1 MKKERDSGM
10 ETLRLIAMVLVILV
24 HAFNYGGFFSAAS
37 EVGGSVRA
45 AAILVKIASRSAVS
59 LFVLISGYFMIRTP
73 FDLKKQYRRAGSTY
87 LTILFYSV
95 VLSVVFLCLG
105 KDYLYYGETVMPT
118 SKIILRALFPISSQQ
133 WYFLT
138 DYLLLCLL
146 APFANLAVQKL
157 TKKQYTVLIAV
168 LLWIFCGWQTLSY
181 LSPFKRWFV
190 LYGYYDM
197 TEGKNVVFF
206 LFLYLLG
213 GYIALHTK
221 ERKRPNF
228 AFLAV
233 SLGAV
238 LANYFLYT
246 RLPKDFGWRDTAM
259 KYSNVFVLLFAVGL
273 LLFFKDLHFRCK
285 PLNVLASTTLGIY
298 AIHEFC
304 FVRNQLWSWFDFKA
318 MDCSSLP
325 KNAAVLALA
334 VVSIMLVC
342 GAADL
347 LRQGLFGLIS
357 NVHKKLKKTE

>member
-10 ETLRLIAMVLVILV
+10 ETLRLIAMALVILV
-24 HAFNYGGFFSAAS
+24 HAFNYGGYFSAAS
-37 EVGGSVRA
+37 DVGGSVRA

-59 LFVLISGYFMIRTP
+59 LFVLISGFFLIRTP

-95 VLSVVFLCLG
+95 VLSAVFLCLG
-105 KDYLYYGETVMPT
+105 KEYLYYGDTVMPT
-118 SKIILRALFPISSQQ
+118 GKIVLRALFPISAQQ

-138 DYLLLCLL
+138 DYLLLCLV
-146 APFANLAVQKL
+146 APFANLAVQRM
-157 TKKQYTVLIAV
+157 TKKQYTVLMAV
-168 LLWIFCGWQTLSY
+168 LLWVFSGWMTLSY
-181 LSPFKRWFV
+181 LTPFKRWFV

-228 AFLAV
+228 GFLAL
-233 SLGAV
+233 SFGA
-238 LANYFLYT
+238 LLSNYFLYT

-259 KYSNVFVLLFAVGL
+259 KYSNVCVLLFAVGL
-273 LLFFKDLHFRCK
+273 LLFFKDLHFRFR

-304 FVRNQLWSWFDFKA
+304 FVRNQLWSWFDFKS
-318 MDCSSLP
+318 MDCTSLL
-325 KNAAVLALA
+325 KNAGVLALA
-334 VVSIMLVC
+334 IVSIMLAC

-347 LRQGLFGLIS
+347 LRQGLFRLIK
-357 NVHKKLKKTE
+357 NARKKIKKTE

>member
-10 ETLRLIAMVLVILV
+10 EVLRLLAMVLVILV

-59 LFVLISGYFMIRTP
+59 LFVLISGYFMIRAP
-73 FDLKKQYRRAGSTY
+73 FDLKRQYRRAGTTY

-95 VLSVVFLCLG
+95 VLSAVFLCLG
-105 KDYLYYGETVMPT
+105 KDYLYYGDAVMPT
-118 SKIILRALFPISSQQ
+118 AKILLRALFPISAQQ

-138 DYLLLCLL
+138 DYLLLCLV

-157 TKKQYTVLIAV
+157 TGRQYTILMAV
-168 LLWIFCGWQTLSY
+168 LLWVFCLWQTLAY
-181 LSPFKRWFV
+181 VTPFKRWFV
-190 LYGYYDM
+190 LYGYNDM

-221 ERKRPNF
+221 ARQRPNF
-228 AFLAV
+228 GFLA
-233 SLGAV
+233 LAAGAL

-246 RLPKDFGWRDTAM
+246 RLPKDLGWRDTAM
-259 KYSNVFVLLFAVGL
+259 KYSNVCVLLFAVGL
-273 LLFFKDLHFRCK
+273 LLFFKDFHFRCR

-304 FVRNQLWSWFDFKA
+304 FVRNQLWKWFDFKS
-318 MDCSSLP
+318 MDCSSLF

-334 VVSIMLVC
+334 VVSILLVC

-347 LRQGLFGLIS
+347 LRQRLFRLIS
-357 NVHKKLKKTE
+357 HAGKKLKKTE